1 MKRRGEIDL
10 SEMQIFINGEFHSV
24 GRMSGIAWSIAH
36 VVYSWALLT
45 QPTVACRNAICIRTV
60 IEATNTL
67 PDLPAVIC

>member
-36 VVYSWALLT
+36 VVYS
-45 QPTVACRNAICIRTV
+45 
-60 IEATNTL
+60 
-67 PDLPAVIC
+67 